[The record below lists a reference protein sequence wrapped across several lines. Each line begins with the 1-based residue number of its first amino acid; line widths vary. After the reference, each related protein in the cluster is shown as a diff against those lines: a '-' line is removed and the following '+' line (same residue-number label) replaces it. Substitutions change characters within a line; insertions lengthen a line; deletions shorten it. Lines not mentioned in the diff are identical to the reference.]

1 MSANVAA
8 FADIRRSGRATKG
21 QHKGLEPAE
30 VTTPKNKKGTATASH
45 KKSNKKSAEPEPELD
60 VDEGDEEAAED
71 VIRCVCGD
79 TKDDEIGRQ
88 YISCDTCEV
97 WQHNVCMG
105 VPLEEERQP
114 EHYFCEICGPED
126 HKELL
131 DAMARGEQLW
141 QTRIN
146 DHEAEKRRKRNEKKR
161 PKSRQSKAAR
171 QSEVKSEAPASEK
184 ASPAPAPTPAPAAS
198 IPPPTSQDSAPA
210 AGSKRKFEEETPQK
224 EEPAVAAEAQPEA
237 PEPTRSV
244 SSSASQSKRRK
255 SEQKKEEKIDADTAL
270 VDIKHLPKER
280 QNPAQALVK
289 VFGDVV
295 RERITSGSYSLGQ
308 GENAESVSHHNATR
322 IEYELYQVYGAPPS
336 SQGYTQQF
344 RAIHANMKKNPMLV
358 QRMLDGSLTAHGLV
372 TMSTQDMASEELQKQ
387 RQLLKEEADKQAVM
401 MRDDE
406 DDKPR
411 VRRTHKGDEYID
423 DQAENTH
430 ESVFTSAP
438 VRSRE
443 ETDKPPT
450 PDADAHT
457 TAGAAASPDAMDI
470 DRRESNFDINS
481 VWAKT
486 PADQQAQPTR
496 RRSSFTKTQTP
507 QEKGEKHDADVDRML
522 ADDNETDY
530 APPEADGVVWKG
542 QLIQPGVTEFTAC
555 ARHAAGN
562 DFGQFMPWTEVL
574 PPVLEIEGRLDAK
587 RADDY
592 LCGLQWSKKSDV
604 SVLALTPYDNRAA
617 FDQIF
622 DYFASRGRYAVIGKG
637 RGMSSIVKDVY
648 ITPVGPGHNLP
659 PHINLLE
666 YNSLD
671 PNVPERM
678 LVVTFVVNKPD
689 HWDNLAV
696 RDAPQPIGA
705 SPVNGN
711 NTHGPQFSPR
721 PPQGFTPMQNGHSQQ
736 QFAGA
741 PMPPNPYAGQPPASQ
756 QAYAAPNSGAGAY
769 PSPSPQLPP
778 HQNPMVH
785 GILGA
790 LAHTPV
796 VAQILSAAGNN
807 VEEHV
812 LLNMRDILASD
823 PAAREDL
830 TIFSQRLAGMG
841 TQGTQQ
847 G

>member
-1 MSANVAA
+1 MS
-8 FADIRRSGRATKG
+8 DIRRSGRATKG
-21 QHKGLEPAE
+21 QHTKLEAAE
-30 VTTPKNKKGTATASH
+30 VTTPKNKKGTATAST
-45 KKSNKKSAEPEPELD
+45 KKSNTKKSAEPEPEPE
-60 VDEGDEEAAED
+60 VDDEEATDE

-79 TKDDEIGRQ
+79 TKDDEVGRQ
-88 YISCDTCEV
+88 YVSCDTCEV

-105 VPLEEERQP
+105 VPLEEENQP
-114 EHYFCEICGPED
+114 EHYFCELCAPND

-131 DAMARGEQLW
+131 DALKRGEKLW
-141 QTRIN
+141 QTRIAE
-146 DHEAEKRRKRNEKKR
+146 HEAEKRRKRNEKKR
-161 PKSRQSKAAR
+161 PKNRQQKAAR
-171 QSEVKSEAPASEK
+171 QSEVKSEAPASEQT
-184 ASPAPAPTPAPAAS
+184 SPAPTASASVPAP
-198 IPPPTSQDSAPA
+198 SQDSAPA

-224 EEPAVAAEAQPEA
+224 EQAQAETQAE
-237 PEPTRSV
+237 ETRR
-244 SSSASQSKRRK
+244 SSSAAAQSKRRK
-255 SEQKKEEKIDADTAL
+255 SEQKKDDKVDADTAL
-270 VDIKHLPKER
+270 VDVKDLPKER
-280 QNPAQALVK
+280 QGPAQALIK

-295 RERITSGSYSLGQ
+295 RERVTSGSYSLGQ
-308 GENAESVSHHNATR
+308 GENADSVSHHHATR
-322 IEYELYQVYGAPPS
+322 IEYELYQTYGAPPQ
-336 SQGYTQQF
+336 SQGYSQQF

-358 QRMLDGSLTAHGLV
+358 QRMLDNSLTAHGLA
-372 TMSTQDMASEELQKQ
+372 TMSSQDMASEELQKQ
-387 RQLLKEEADKQAVM
+387 RQQLKEEADKQAVM

-423 DQAENTH
+423 DQAEDSL

-443 ETDKPPT
+443 DQDKPPT
-450 PDADAHT
+450 PDGEAPAA
-457 TAGAAASPDAMDI
+457 AGAAASPDAMEV

-486 PADQQAQPTR
+486 PADQQAQPAR
-496 RRSSFTKTQTP
+496 RRSSFAKTQTP

-530 APPEADGVVWKG
+530 APPEANGVVWKG
-542 QLIQPGVTEFTAC
+542 QLVQPGVTEFTAC

-562 DFGQFMPWTEVL
+562 DFGQFMPWTELL
-574 PPVLEIEGRLDAK
+574 PPVLEIEGRLEAK

-666 YNSLD
+666 YNTLD

-678 LVVTFVVNKPD
+678 LVVTFVVNKPE
-689 HWDNLAV
+689 HWDNPV
-696 RDAPQPIGA
+696 VPDAPQPIGA

-711 NTHGPQFSPR
+711 GTHGPQFSPR
-721 PPQGFTPMQNGHSQQ
+721 PPQGFTPMQNGHAHQQ
-736 QFAGA
+736 QFGGA
-741 PMPPNPYAGQPPASQ
+741 PMPPNPYTTQSPVSGQPYS
-756 QAYAAPNSGAGAY
+756 APNSGAGAY

-778 HQNPMVH
+778 HPNPMVH
-785 GILGA
+785 SILGP

-823 PAAREDL
+823 PAARDDL
-830 TIFSQRLAGMG
+830 TIFSQRLANVGS
-841 TQGTQQ
+841 QGQQ